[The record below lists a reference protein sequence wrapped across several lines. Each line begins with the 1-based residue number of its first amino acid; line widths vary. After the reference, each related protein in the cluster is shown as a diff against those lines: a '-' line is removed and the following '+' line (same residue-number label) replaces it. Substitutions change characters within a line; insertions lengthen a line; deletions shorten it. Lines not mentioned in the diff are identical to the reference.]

1 MTSASLPQGDTEKVP
16 LPPPGEAAPPAA
28 ELLAKLSALRQI
40 IRGYGP
46 CLVAF
51 SGGVDSALVLAVAA
65 EQLGPAAVALTAV
78 SETMAEREITAAAE
92 LTRHLGVRHEVVQS
106 HELDRPGFA
115 ENPVDRCYHCKAELL
130 EHCAPVAARLGLS
143 TVLLGVNLDDLG
155 DHRPGIV
162 AARERGARQPLVEA
176 ALSKAEVRQLAR
188 HLGLPVW
195 NKPQLACL
203 SSRFPYGT
211 SISPARLRMVD
222 RFEQGLADLGFT
234 QLRVRFHELPKLPG
248 DKATAPTAELPPALA
263 RVELLAQ
270 ELARGLELQR
280 EIVALGK
287 RAGFVYV
294 TLDLEG
300 FRSGSANVVLR
311 RLPLLDSRPAAA
323 STAAASAVA
332 AQNNATA
339 SPAAAPATTV
349 RSRKLVV
356 AGLLREP
363 GSGAVLLSQRRA
375 DQAMPLQWELP
386 GGKVEPGE
394 DPAVALRRELHEE
407 LDLDAEV
414 GSVYDV
420 VFHRYPEFDLVM
432 LVYHC
437 QFPSTQKPVA
447 REVAQV
453 RWVAPA
459 QLLELPVLPADIPLM
474 QRLQREAA

>member
-1 MTSASLPQGDTEKVP
+1 MTSASFPQGDTEKVP
-16 LPPPGEAAPPAA
+16 LSPPAGAAPLAA
-28 ELLAKLSALRQI
+28 ELLAKLTTLRQV

-46 CLVAF
+46 CLIAF

-176 ALSKAEVRQLAR
+176 ALSKAEVRQLAH

-248 DKATAPTAELPPALA
+248 DKAAAPTAEPPPALA
-263 RVELLAQ
+263 RVELEAQ

-311 RLPLLDSRPAAA
+311 RLPLLGSRPAAA
-323 STAAASAVA
+323 SPAAEPATATAAPSA
-332 AQNNATA
+332 AQK
-339 SPAAAPATTV
+339 AAPANPT

-394 DPAVALRRELHEE
+394 DPAVALRRELREE

-437 QFPSTQKPVA
+437 QFPSTQQPVA

>member
-1 MTSASLPQGDTEKVP
+1 M
-16 LPPPGEAAPPAA
+16 
-28 ELLAKLSALRQI
+28 
-40 IRGYGP
+40 
-46 CLVAF
+46 
-51 SGGVDSALVLAVAA
+51 
-65 EQLGPAAVALTAV
+65 
-78 SETMAEREITAAAE
+78 
-92 LTRHLGVRHEVVQS
+92 
-106 HELDRPGFA
+106 
-115 ENPVDRCYHCKAELL
+115 
-130 EHCAPVAARLGLS
+130 
-143 TVLLGVNLDDLG
+143 
-155 DHRPGIV
+155 
-162 AARERGARQPLVEA
+162 
-176 ALSKAEVRQLAR
+176 RQLAR

-311 RLPLLDSRPAAA
+311 RLPLLGSRPAAA
-323 STAAASAVA
+323 SPAAASPAA

-339 SPAAAPATTV
+339 SPAAAPGTATASTPAAAPSAASPAAEPATATASPSAAASPVAFPGAAQKAAPATTV

-394 DPAVALRRELHEE
+394 APEAALVREVREE
-407 LDLDAEV
+407 LGVGATVLGIDEV
-414 GSVYDV
+414 ISHQY
-420 VFHRYPEFDLVM
+420 EAFDLLM
-432 LVYHC
+432 LVYRC
-437 QFPSTQKPVA
+437 TLDGAPAA
-447 REVAQV
+447 REVADV
-453 RWVAPA
+453 RLVPRGE
-459 QLLELPVLPADIPLM
+459 LLGYDVLPADIPLV
-474 QRLQREAA
+474 QRLAAEEPGAADEPGRA

>member
-1 MTSASLPQGDTEKVP
+1 MTSASFPQGDTEKVP
-16 LPPPGEAAPPAA
+16 LSPPAGAAPLAA
-28 ELLAKLSALRQI
+28 ELLAKLATLRQV

-46 CLVAF
+46 CLIAF

-92 LTRHLGVRHEVVQS
+92 LTRHLGVRHEVVRS

-130 EHCAPVAARLGLS
+130 EHCAPVAARLGLA

-311 RLPLLDSRPAAA
+311 RLPLLGARPAAA
-323 STAAASAVA
+323 SPAAASPSA
-332 AQNNATA
+332 A
-339 SPAAAPATTV
+339 PKAAPATV
-349 RSRKLVV
+349 ARSRKLVV

-394 DPAVALRRELHEE
+394 DPAVALRRELREE

-437 QFPSTQKPVA
+437 QFPSTQQPVA